1 MPRRKKTYKPEI
13 INPED
18 ITSVLKNASVMVR
31 NFLDQRV
38 SEALTTKG
46 GEKSVTVHKRF
57 KARSKQTLREIT
69 KMYYAELA
77 AYTEPDG
84 EGAPFLLPEE
94 LCLSFCAAALLI
106 HLTKVEGK
114 RPDPDT
120 LFD

>member
-1 MPRRKKTYKPEI
+1 MPRRKKTYKPEA

-18 ITSVLKNASVMVR
+18 ITGILKNACVMAR

-38 SEALTTKG
+38 SEALVKKDG
-46 GEKSVTVHKRF
+46 SPSEHNQKHFR
-57 KARSKQTLREIT
+57 ARSKQTLREIT
-69 KMYYAELA
+69 KVYYHELA
-77 AYTEPDG
+77 AYCDADPP
-84 EGAPFLLPEE
+84 ALLAEE

-114 RPDPDT
+114 KLDADT